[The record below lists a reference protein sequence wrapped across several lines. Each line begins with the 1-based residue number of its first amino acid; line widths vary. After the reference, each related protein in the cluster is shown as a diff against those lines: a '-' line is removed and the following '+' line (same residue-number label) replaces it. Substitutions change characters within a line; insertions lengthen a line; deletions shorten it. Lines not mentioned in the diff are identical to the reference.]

1 MPDLCGNII
10 PSLRMAGERCSR
22 LVGFTSRPNESVSL
36 AVARPCRGVA
46 MYVIGTEAPTV
57 LDAVKVDGQMELHL
71 PAFSYYAGLEFRS

>member
-1 MPDLCGNII
+1 M
-10 PSLRMAGERCSR
+10 
-22 LVGFTSRPNESVSL
+22 VGFTSRPNESVSL

-71 PAFSYYAGLEFRS
+71 PAFSYYAGLEFRWGTLERPGRGIGLRRSHAQQHR